1 VFDFGIFNPVGPT
14 VGSMEVAVNYHL
26 QRALL
31 ITRIRHP
38 FAPSVRVHAL
48 LDFDGFQKIAPLVQ
62 HVVAT
67 LDWSGPEWLRVRHPN
82 PEVHEAVFDGLRVFA
97 RMRSDRDWGEKA
109 TQLVDAA
116 HDPWQRLDSRFE
128 AQSSV
133 PEGIDP
139 IDYWVAV
146 VTNPRVID
154 GHVAMMRSAWEGA
167 QAFVRNDDPEDAQ
180 RVSEFLRRQVYQRS
194 DPDRSGVTPN
204 E

>member
-1 VFDFGIFNPVGPT
+1 
-14 VGSMEVAVNYHL
+14 
-26 QRALL
+26 
-31 ITRIRHP
+31 
-38 FAPSVRVHAL
+38 
-48 LDFDGFQKIAPLVQ
+48 
-62 HVVAT
+62 
-67 LDWSGPEWLRVRHPN
+67 
-82 PEVHEAVFDGLRVFA
+82 
-97 RMRSDRDWGEKA
+97 MRSDRDWGEKA

-154 GHVAMMRSAWEGA
+154 GHVAMVRSVWEGA

-180 RVSEFLRRQVYQRS
+180 RVSQFLRRQVYQRA
-194 DPDRSGVTPN
+194 DPDRSGVTP
-204 E
+204 EG